1 VVGVSDPS
9 LLELIAGG
17 LRELGHERAL
27 VVHGEPGLDEI
38 SPIGPTDIIELKEGE
53 LTRYTLD
60 PADVLGTTTFDPAE
74 LAGGDPAYNAD
85 VVLRVLRGEMRG
97 AARAAVLLNAG
108 AALLVGGA
116 ADTLLDGVRLAE
128 QSLEDGAGIAALERL
143 RTSTRAAA
151 IRN

>member
-1 VVGVSDPS
+1 
-9 LLELIAGG
+9 
-17 LRELGHERAL
+17 
-27 VVHGEPGLDEI
+27 
-38 SPIGPTDIIELKEGE
+38 
-53 LTRYTLD
+53 
-60 PADVLGTTTFDPAE
+60 
-74 LAGGDPAYNAD
+74 
-85 VVLRVLRGEMRG
+85 
-97 AARAAVLLNAG
+97 VLLNAG